1 MKKNIALYLIIPW
14 IILSNVN
21 AQDTYGGL
29 VGFSC
34 SITGAPSVTVR
45 KMSKLVLESK
55 YEVIKELLINGN
67 SAERYLSVILCET
80 LQSRHIVYISQNENE
95 VIQRLYNSDVRIQVC
110 SGCTLFKTFSFSE
123 LLQGIVGKD
132 FRNQTR
138 KWAQRI
144 VKKKVFKNNSTNG
157 KQ

>member
-1 MKKNIALYLIIPW
+1 MEKNITIFLIITW
-14 IILSNVN
+14 SFLFHLN
-21 AQDTYGGL
+21 AQNSKGGL

-34 SITGAPSVTVR
+34 SITGTPSVTVR

-55 YEVIKELLINGN
+55 YEIIKKLLTNGN

-80 LQSRHIVYISQNENE
+80 LQSKRMFYISQNENE
-95 VIQRLYNSDVRIQVC
+95 VIQRLYNSDARIQVC

-123 LLQGIVGKD
+123 LLHGIAGKD

-138 KWAQRI
+138 KWAQRL
-144 VKKKVFKNNSTNG
+144 VEKKRLFK
-157 KQ
+157 K